1 MILGIETSCDET
13 AAAVVENGKTVRSSA
28 VISQDELH
36 SRTGGVV
43 PERASRAHAEKITRV
58 IDSALAEADITARD
72 LTAVAVTNRPGLIGS
87 LLVGVTAAKAVAFCL
102 DIPLVPV
109 QHVHAHLYANALE
122 GSAMTFPC
130 IGLLVSGGHTSLY
143 HGSSVIEW
151 ELLGRTVDDAA
162 GEAFDKVAIMLGL
175 GYPGGR
181 KIEEISRDGDPEAFR
196 FPRSLLEKNSLDF
209 SFSGL
214 KTSLLYHIFGT
225 DARGPEPGAPPP
237 ENAPNI
243 AASFQEAVCD
253 TIAEKVRRAV
263 IQKNAST
270 VYAGGGVICNTRLR
284 ERIMDACKTVG
295 ARVTFPSPSLCTD
308 NAVMTAG
315 MGHHLLENGE
325 TAKLDLEVSSR

>member
-36 SRTGGVV
+36 SRTSGVV

-58 IDSALAEADITARD
+58 IDKALEEAGISAKD
-72 LTAVAVTNRPGLIGS
+72 LRAVAVTNRPGLIGS
-87 LLVGVTAAKAVAFCL
+87 LLVGVTAAKAVAFSM
-102 DIPLVPV
+102 DIPLIPV

-122 GSAMTFPC
+122 GSDMTFPC
-130 IGLLVSGGHTSLY
+130 IGLVVSGGHTSLY
-143 HGSSVIEW
+143 HGSSVTQW
-151 ELLGRTVDDAA
+151 DLLGRTVDDAA
-162 GEAFDKVAIMLGL
+162 GEAFDKVAIMLSL

-181 KIEEISRDGDPEAFR
+181 KIEDIARDGNPNAFR
-196 FPRSLLEKNSLDF
+196 FPRSLLGNDSLDF

-225 DARGPEPGAPPP
+225 DARGPDPEAAPP
-237 ENAPNI
+237 ENAPDI

-263 IQKNAST
+263 TRNRALT
-270 VYAGGGVICNTRLR
+270 VYAGGGVICNSRLR
-284 ERIMDACKTVG
+284 QKISDACKTAG
-295 ARVTFPSPSLCTD
+295 ARAIFPAPYLCTD

-315 MGHHLLENGE
+315 MGHHLLENGT
-325 TAKLDLEVSSR
+325 TAELDLEVSSQ